1 MNKNYE
7 ISLNLYDINKDECLP
22 NILLSL
28 SKLDNIKENIFYDIN
43 KGLQSR
49 IERLQNFKSRINR
62 VRQIISSL
70 NNVTQAMMIK
80 SKKYYPNVEINF
92 HKNIYLEEDI
102 NGINNMIIS
111 KRNDSIPNN
120 KKLNSKP
127 LSNPKE
133 NLLTST
139 RKFTMDNALLEESL
153 ILTME
158 KYNDLSKEL
167 FETRFKNI
175 GIINENEDG
184 NNLIYEHSNYTN
196 SEFSFFDKQLLQ
208 KSTIPWEIRK
218 DYDNQINLNAKE
230 KEEISKKDSRNHKKK
245 EIQEAPMSIQTG
257 EKLTTY
263 IVSKKSFFQRTNT
276 NNSESQ
282 LNIPTNLLNLK
293 GVTDI
298 TNINPNNNTHVDE
311 LFKPKEPE
319 TQTIPQEEE
328 EVYQENI
335 QDIEVDE
342 LPIDKIIE
350 RNQSK
355 TMNEINTNIQ
365 TPTSNYQTIQ
375 TTTNTNNTI
384 QTTTTVP
391 TVSSVPSVQTV
402 PSVTTIP
409 SVPTNPSISTV
420 PTIQSNPSVPIVT
433 SVPNVPSVP
442 IPTVVS
448 APKGGNIPVP
458 PPIPPLV
465 INVKPKVEPPKIKPK
480 EEEKKSND
488 DGNENNIEENKEE
501 IPVKKQMSM
510 YEEMALIK
518 LKPKGSTKVEEKAP
532 KNVSMMDNLKE
543 QIKLRFKQ
551 LNEHKKE
558 SESSDENNDDDDE

>member
-7 ISLNLYDINKDECLP
+7 ISLNLYEINKDECLP
-22 NILLSL
+22 NILFSL

-43 KGLQSR
+43 KGLQTR

-62 VRQIISSL
+62 IKQIISSL

-80 SKKYYPNVEINF
+80 SKKYYPNIQINF

-102 NGINNMIIS
+102 NGINNIIIS

-139 RKFTMDNALLEESL
+139 HKFSMDNALLEESL

-158 KYNDLSKEL
+158 KYNDLSREL
-167 FETRFKNI
+167 FESRFKNI
-175 GIINENEDG
+175 GIINEKEEG
-184 NNLIYEHSNYTN
+184 NNLIYEHTKYTN
-196 SEFSFFDKQLLQ
+196 SEFSFFDKELLQ
-208 KSTIPWEIRK
+208 KETIPWEIRK
-218 DYDNQINLNAKE
+218 DYDTQININAKE
-230 KEEISKKDSRNHKKK
+230 KEELNKKELRNNKKK

-263 IVSKKSFFQRTNT
+263 VVSKKSFFQRSNTTNT
-276 NNSESQ
+276 ESQ
-282 LNIPTNLLNLK
+282 LNIPLNLLNLK

-298 TNINPNNNTHVDE
+298 TNINPSNNTHVEE
-311 LFKPKEPE
+311 LFTPKEPV
-319 TQTIPQEEE
+319 QIPQQQEEE
-328 EVYQENI
+328 EIYQENI

-355 TMNEINTNIQ
+355 TINEINTNIQ
-365 TPTSNYQTIQ
+365 TSTSNYQTIQ
-375 TTTNTNNTI
+375 QTTQNSNNTI

-391 TVSSVPSVQTV
+391 NVPSVQTV
-402 PSVTTIP
+402 PSVPTVPSVTTI
-409 SVPTNPSISTV
+409 TSI
-420 PTIQSNPSVPIVT
+420 
-433 SVPNVPSVP
+433 PNVPSVTTVPTVTSISNIP

-448 APKGGNIPVP
+448 APKGGNIPIA

-465 INVKPKVEPPKIKPK
+465 INVKPKVEPPKTKPK
-480 EEEKKSND
+480 DEEKKSDDND
-488 DGNENNIEENKEE
+488 NKNENNNEENKEE
-501 IPVKKQMSM
+501 KPVKKQLSM
-510 YEEMALIK
+510 QEEMALIK

-532 KNVSMMDNLKE
+532 KKVSMMDNLME
-543 QIKLRFKQ
+543 QIKLRYNQ
-551 LNEHKKE
+551 LKEHEKE
-558 SESSDENNDDDDE
+558 SSSSDEEDEDNDE

>member
-43 KGLQSR
+43 KGLQTR

-102 NGINNMIIS
+102 NGINNIIIS

-139 RKFTMDNALLEESL
+139 HKFSMDNALLEESL

-158 KYNDLSKEL
+158 KYNDLSREL
-167 FETRFKNI
+167 FESRFKNI
-175 GIINENEDG
+175 GIINEKEEG
-184 NNLIYEHSNYTN
+184 NNLIYEHTKYTN
-196 SEFSFFDKQLLQ
+196 SEFSFFDKELLR
-208 KSTIPWEIRK
+208 KETIPWEIRK
-218 DYDNQINLNAKE
+218 DYDTQININAKE
-230 KEEISKKDSRNHKKK
+230 KEELNKKELRNNKKK
-245 EIQEAPMSIQTG
+245 EIREAPMSIQTG

-263 IVSKKSFFQRTNT
+263 VVSKKSFFQRSNTTNT
-276 NNSESQ
+276 ESQ
-282 LNIPTNLLNLK
+282 LNIPLNLLNLK

-298 TNINPNNNTHVDE
+298 TNINPSNNTHVEE
-311 LFKPKEPE
+311 LFTPKEPV
-319 TQTIPQEEE
+319 QIPQQQEEE
-328 EVYQENI
+328 EIYQENI

-355 TMNEINTNIQ
+355 TINEINTNIQ
-365 TPTSNYQTIQ
+365 TSTSNYQTIQ
-375 TTTNTNNTI
+375 QTTQNSNNTI

-391 TVSSVPSVQTV
+391 TVPSVQTV
-402 PSVTTIP
+402 PSVPTVPSVTTI
-409 SVPTNPSISTV
+409 
-420 PTIQSNPSVPIVT
+420 T
-433 SVPNVPSVP
+433 SVPNVPSVTTVPTVTSISNVP

-448 APKGGNIPVP
+448 APKGGNIPIA

-465 INVKPKVEPPKIKPK
+465 INVKPKVEPPKTKPK
-480 EEEKKSND
+480 DEEKKSDDND
-488 DGNENNIEENKEE
+488 NKNENNNEEL
-501 IPVKKQMSM
+501 KKQIIYTNNQMKSLKTKSSEFDEFFM
-510 YEEMALIK
+510 MTKSFIKMIKPTNDNEKDLYFK
-518 LKPKGSTKVEEKAP
+518 LKNQIEYLEKEKITK
-532 KNVSMMDNLKE
+532 
-543 QIKLRFKQ
+543 
-551 LNEHKKE
+551 
-558 SESSDENNDDDDE
+558 

>member
-7 ISLNLYDINKDECLP
+7 ISLNLYEINKDECLP
-22 NILLSL
+22 NILFSL

-43 KGLQSR
+43 KGLQTR

-62 VRQIISSL
+62 IKQIISSL

-80 SKKYYPNVEINF
+80 SKKYYPNIQINF

-102 NGINNMIIS
+102 NGINNIIIS

-139 RKFTMDNALLEESL
+139 HKFSMDNALLEESL

-158 KYNDLSKEL
+158 KYNDLSREL
-167 FETRFKNI
+167 FESRFKNI
-175 GIINENEDG
+175 GIINEKEEG
-184 NNLIYEHSNYTN
+184 NNLIYEHTKYTN
-196 SEFSFFDKQLLQ
+196 SEFSFFDKELLQ
-208 KSTIPWEIRK
+208 KETIPWEIRK
-218 DYDNQINLNAKE
+218 DYDTQININAKE
-230 KEEISKKDSRNHKKK
+230 KEELNKKELRNNKKK

-263 IVSKKSFFQRTNT
+263 VVSKKSFFQRSNTTNT
-276 NNSESQ
+276 ESQ
-282 LNIPTNLLNLK
+282 LNIPLNLLNLK

-298 TNINPNNNTHVDE
+298 TNINPSNNTHVEE
-311 LFKPKEPE
+311 LFTPKEPV
-319 TQTIPQEEE
+319 QIPQQQEEE
-328 EVYQENI
+328 EIYQENI

-355 TMNEINTNIQ
+355 TINEINTNIQ
-365 TPTSNYQTIQ
+365 TSTSNYQTIQ
-375 TTTNTNNTI
+375 QTTQNSNNTI

-391 TVSSVPSVQTV
+391 TVPSVQTV
-402 PSVTTIP
+402 PSVPTVPSVTTI
-409 SVPTNPSISTV
+409 
-420 PTIQSNPSVPIVT
+420 T
-433 SVPNVPSVP
+433 SVPNVPSVTTVPTVTSISNIP

-448 APKGGNIPVP
+448 APKGGNIPIA

-465 INVKPKVEPPKIKPK
+465 INVKPKVEPPKSKPK
-480 EEEKKSND
+480 DEEKKSDDND
-488 DGNENNIEENKEE
+488 NKNENNNEENKEE
-501 IPVKKQMSM
+501 KPVKKQLSM
-510 YEEMALIK
+510 QEEMALIK

-532 KNVSMMDNLKE
+532 KKVSMMDNLME
-543 QIKLRFKQ
+543 QIKLRYNQ
-551 LNEHKKE
+551 LKEHEKE
-558 SESSDENNDDDDE
+558 SSSSDEEDEDNDE

>member
-7 ISLNLYDINKDECLP
+7 ISLNLYEINKDECLP
-22 NILLSL
+22 NILFSL

-43 KGLQSR
+43 KGLQTR

-62 VRQIISSL
+62 IKQIISSL

-80 SKKYYPNVEINF
+80 SKKYYPNIQINF

-102 NGINNMIIS
+102 NGINNIIIS

-139 RKFTMDNALLEESL
+139 HKFSMDNALLEESL

-158 KYNDLSKEL
+158 KYNDLSREL
-167 FETRFKNI
+167 FESRFKNI
-175 GIINENEDG
+175 GIINEKEEG
-184 NNLIYEHSNYTN
+184 NNLIYEHTKYTN
-196 SEFSFFDKQLLQ
+196 SEFSFFDKELLQ
-208 KSTIPWEIRK
+208 KETIPWEIRK
-218 DYDNQINLNAKE
+218 DYDTQININAKE
-230 KEEISKKDSRNHKKK
+230 KEELNKKELRNNKKK

-263 IVSKKSFFQRTNT
+263 VVSKKSFFQRSNTTNT
-276 NNSESQ
+276 ESQ
-282 LNIPTNLLNLK
+282 LNIPLNLLNLK

-298 TNINPNNNTHVDE
+298 TNINPSNNTHVEE
-311 LFKPKEPE
+311 LFTPKEPV
-319 TQTIPQEEE
+319 QIPQQQEEE
-328 EVYQENI
+328 EIYQENI

-355 TMNEINTNIQ
+355 TINEINTNIQ
-365 TPTSNYQTIQ
+365 TSTSNYQTIQ
-375 TTTNTNNTI
+375 QTTQNSNNTI

-391 TVSSVPSVQTV
+391 TVPSVQTV
-402 PSVTTIP
+402 PSVPTVPSVTTI
-409 SVPTNPSISTV
+409 
-420 PTIQSNPSVPIVT
+420 T
-433 SVPNVPSVP
+433 SVPNVPSVTTVPTVTSISNIP

-448 APKGGNIPVP
+448 APKGGNIPIA

-465 INVKPKVEPPKIKPK
+465 INVKPKVEPPKTKPK
-480 EEEKKSND
+480 DEEKKSDDND
-488 DGNENNIEENKEE
+488 NKNENNNEENKEE
-501 IPVKKQMSM
+501 KPVKKQLSM
-510 YEEMALIK
+510 QEEMALIK

-532 KNVSMMDNLKE
+532 KKVSMMDNLME
-543 QIKLRFKQ
+543 QIKLRYNQ
-551 LNEHKKE
+551 LKEHEKE
-558 SESSDENNDDDDE
+558 SSSSDEEDEDNDE

>member
-7 ISLNLYDINKDECLP
+7 ISLNLYEINKDECLP
-22 NILLSL
+22 NILFSL

-43 KGLQSR
+43 KGLQTR

-62 VRQIISSL
+62 IKQIISSL

-80 SKKYYPNVEINF
+80 SKKYYPNVQINF
-92 HKNIYLEEDI
+92 HKNIFLEEDI
-102 NGINNMIIS
+102 NGINNIIIS

-139 RKFTMDNALLEESL
+139 HKFSMDNALLEESL

-158 KYNDLSKEL
+158 KYNDLSREL
-167 FETRFKNI
+167 FESRFKNI
-175 GIINENEDG
+175 GIINEKEEG
-184 NNLIYEHSNYTN
+184 NNLIYEHTKYTN
-196 SEFSFFDKQLLQ
+196 SEFSFFDKELLQ
-208 KSTIPWEIRK
+208 KETIPWEIRK
-218 DYDNQINLNAKE
+218 DYDTQININAKE
-230 KEEISKKDSRNHKKK
+230 KEELNKKELRNNKKK

-263 IVSKKSFFQRTNT
+263 VVSKKSFFQRSNTTNT
-276 NNSESQ
+276 ESQ
-282 LNIPTNLLNLK
+282 LNIPLNLLNLK

-298 TNINPNNNTHVDE
+298 TNINPSNNTHVEE
-311 LFKPKEPE
+311 LFTPKEPV
-319 TQTIPQEEE
+319 QIPQQQEEE
-328 EVYQENI
+328 EIYQENI

-355 TMNEINTNIQ
+355 TINEINTNIQ
-365 TPTSNYQTIQ
+365 TSTSNYQTIQ
-375 TTTNTNNTI
+375 QTTQNSNNTI

-391 TVSSVPSVQTV
+391 TVPSVQTV
-402 PSVTTIP
+402 PSVPTVPSVTTI
-409 SVPTNPSISTV
+409 
-420 PTIQSNPSVPIVT
+420 T
-433 SVPNVPSVP
+433 SVPNVPSVTTVPTVTSISNIP

-448 APKGGNIPVP
+448 APKGGNIPIA

-465 INVKPKVEPPKIKPK
+465 INVKPKVEPPKTKPK
-480 EEEKKSND
+480 DEEKKSND
-488 DGNENNIEENKEE
+488 NDNKNENNNEENKEE
-501 IPVKKQMSM
+501 KPVKKQLSM
-510 YEEMALIK
+510 QEEMALIK

-532 KNVSMMDNLKE
+532 KKVSMMDNLME
-543 QIKLRFKQ
+543 QIKLRYNQ
-551 LNEHKKE
+551 LKEHEKE
-558 SESSDENNDDDDE
+558 SSSSDEEDEDNDE

>member
-7 ISLNLYDINKDECLP
+7 ISLNLYEINKDECLP
-22 NILLSL
+22 NILFSL

-43 KGLQSR
+43 KGLQTR

-62 VRQIISSL
+62 IKQIISSL

-80 SKKYYPNVEINF
+80 SKKYYPNIQINF

-102 NGINNMIIS
+102 NGINNIIIS

-139 RKFTMDNALLEESL
+139 HKFSMDNALLEESL

-158 KYNDLSKEL
+158 KYNDLSREL
-167 FETRFKNI
+167 FESRFKNI
-175 GIINENEDG
+175 GIINEKEEG
-184 NNLIYEHSNYTN
+184 NNLIYEHIKYTN
-196 SEFSFFDKQLLQ
+196 SEFSFFDKELLQ
-208 KSTIPWEIRK
+208 KETIPWEIRK
-218 DYDNQINLNAKE
+218 DYDTQININAKE
-230 KEEISKKDSRNHKKK
+230 KEELNKKELRNNKKK

-263 IVSKKSFFQRTNT
+263 VVSKKSFFQRSNTTNT
-276 NNSESQ
+276 ESQ
-282 LNIPTNLLNLK
+282 LNIPLNLLNLK

-298 TNINPNNNTHVDE
+298 TNINPSNNTHVEE
-311 LFKPKEPE
+311 LFTPKEPV
-319 TQTIPQEEE
+319 QIPQQQEEE
-328 EVYQENI
+328 EIYQENI

-355 TMNEINTNIQ
+355 TINEINTNIQ
-365 TPTSNYQTIQ
+365 TSTSNYQTIQ
-375 TTTNTNNTI
+375 QTTQNSNNTI

-391 TVSSVPSVQTV
+391 TVPSVQTV
-402 PSVTTIP
+402 PSVPTVPSVTTI
-409 SVPTNPSISTV
+409 
-420 PTIQSNPSVPIVT
+420 T
-433 SVPNVPSVP
+433 SVPNVPSVTTVPTVTSISNIP

-448 APKGGNIPVP
+448 APKGGNIPIA

-465 INVKPKVEPPKIKPK
+465 INVKPKVEPPKIKPQD
-480 EEEKKSND
+480 EEKKSDDND
-488 DGNENNIEENKEE
+488 NKNENNNEENKEE
-501 IPVKKQMSM
+501 KPVKKQLSM
-510 YEEMALIK
+510 QEEMALIK

-532 KNVSMMDNLKE
+532 KKVSMMDNLME
-543 QIKLRFKQ
+543 QIKLRYNQ
-551 LNEHKKE
+551 LKEHEKE
-558 SESSDENNDDDDE
+558 SSSSDDEDEDNDE

>member
-7 ISLNLYDINKDECLP
+7 ISLNLNEINKDECLP
-22 NILLSL
+22 NILFSL

-43 KGLQSR
+43 KGLQTR

-62 VRQIISSL
+62 IKQIISSL

-80 SKKYYPNVEINF
+80 SKKYYPNIQINF

-102 NGINNMIIS
+102 NGINNIIIS

-139 RKFTMDNALLEESL
+139 HKFSMDNALLEESL

-158 KYNDLSKEL
+158 KYNDLSREL

-175 GIINENEDG
+175 GIINEKEEG
-184 NNLIYEHSNYTN
+184 NNLIYEHTKYTN
-196 SEFSFFDKQLLQ
+196 SEFSFFDKELLQ
-208 KSTIPWEIRK
+208 KETIPWEIRK
-218 DYDNQINLNAKE
+218 DYDTQININAKE
-230 KEEISKKDSRNHKKK
+230 KEELNKKELRNNKKK
-245 EIQEAPMSIQTG
+245 EIQEAPISIQTG

-263 IVSKKSFFQRTNT
+263 VVSKKSFFQRSNTTNT
-276 NNSESQ
+276 ESQ
-282 LNIPTNLLNLK
+282 LNIPLNLLNLK

-298 TNINPNNNTHVDE
+298 TNINPSNNTHVEE
-311 LFKPKEPE
+311 LFTPKEPV
-319 TQTIPQEEE
+319 QIPQQQEEE
-328 EVYQENI
+328 EIYQENI

-355 TMNEINTNIQ
+355 TINEINTNIQ
-365 TPTSNYQTIQ
+365 TSTSNYQTIQ
-375 TTTNTNNTI
+375 QTTQNSNNTI

-391 TVSSVPSVQTV
+391 TVPSVQTVPSVPTVPSVQTV
-402 PSVTTIP
+402 PSVP
-409 SVPTNPSISTV
+409 TV
-420 PTIQSNPSVPIVT
+420 PTVT
-433 SVPNVPSVP
+433 SISNIP

-448 APKGGNIPVP
+448 APKGGNIPIA

-465 INVKPKVEPPKIKPK
+465 INVKPKVEPPKSKPK
-480 EEEKKSND
+480 DEEKKSDDND
-488 DGNENNIEENKEE
+488 NKNENNNEENKEE
-501 IPVKKQMSM
+501 KPVKKQLSM
-510 YEEMALIK
+510 QEEMALIK

-532 KNVSMMDNLKE
+532 KKVSMMDNLME
-543 QIKLRFKQ
+543 QIKLRYNQ
-551 LNEHKKE
+551 LKEHEKE
-558 SESSDENNDDDDE
+558 SSSSDEEDEDDDE

>member
-7 ISLNLYDINKDECLP
+7 ISLNLYEINKDECLP
-22 NILLSL
+22 NILFSL

-43 KGLQSR
+43 KGLQTR

-62 VRQIISSL
+62 IKQIISSL

-80 SKKYYPNVEINF
+80 SKKYYPNIQINF

-102 NGINNMIIS
+102 NGINNIIIS

-139 RKFTMDNALLEESL
+139 HKFSMDNALLEESL

-158 KYNDLSKEL
+158 KYNDLSREL
-167 FETRFKNI
+167 FESRFKNI
-175 GIINENEDG
+175 GIINEKEEG
-184 NNLIYEHSNYTN
+184 NNLIYEHTKYTN
-196 SEFSFFDKQLLQ
+196 SEFSFFDKELLQ
-208 KSTIPWEIRK
+208 KETIPWEIRK
-218 DYDNQINLNAKE
+218 DYDTQININAKE
-230 KEEISKKDSRNHKKK
+230 KEELNKKELRNNKKK

-263 IVSKKSFFQRTNT
+263 VVSKKSFFQRSNTTNT
-276 NNSESQ
+276 ESQ
-282 LNIPTNLLNLK
+282 LNIPLNLLNLK

-298 TNINPNNNTHVDE
+298 TNINPSNNTHVEE
-311 LFKPKEPE
+311 LFTPKEPV
-319 TQTIPQEEE
+319 QIPQQQEEE
-328 EVYQENI
+328 EIYQENI

-355 TMNEINTNIQ
+355 TINEINTNIQ
-365 TPTSNYQTIQ
+365 TSTSNYQTIQ
-375 TTTNTNNTI
+375 QTTQNSNNTI

-391 TVSSVPSVQTV
+391 TVPSVQTV
-402 PSVTTIP
+402 PSVPTVPSVTTI
-409 SVPTNPSISTV
+409 
-420 PTIQSNPSVPIVT
+420 T
-433 SVPNVPSVP
+433 SVPNVPSVTTVPTLTSISNIP

-448 APKGGNIPVP
+448 APKGGNIPIA

-465 INVKPKVEPPKIKPK
+465 INVKPKVEPPKTKPK
-480 EEEKKSND
+480 DEEKKSDDND
-488 DGNENNIEENKEE
+488 NKNENNNEENKEE
-501 IPVKKQMSM
+501 KPVKKQLSM
-510 YEEMALIK
+510 QEEMALIK

-532 KNVSMMDNLKE
+532 KKVSMMDNLME
-543 QIKLRFKQ
+543 QIKLRYNQ
-551 LNEHKKE
+551 LKEHEKE
-558 SESSDENNDDDDE
+558 SSSSDEEDEDNDE

>member
-7 ISLNLYDINKDECLP
+7 ISLNLYEINKDECLP
-22 NILLSL
+22 NILFSL

-43 KGLQSR
+43 KGLQTR

-62 VRQIISSL
+62 IKQIISSL

-102 NGINNMIIS
+102 NGINNIIIS

-139 RKFTMDNALLEESL
+139 HKFSMDNALLEESL

-158 KYNDLSKEL
+158 KYNDLSREL
-167 FETRFKNI
+167 FESRFKNI
-175 GIINENEDG
+175 GIINEKEEG
-184 NNLIYEHSNYTN
+184 NNLIYEHTKYTN
-196 SEFSFFDKQLLQ
+196 SEFSFFDKELLQ
-208 KSTIPWEIRK
+208 KETIPWEIRK
-218 DYDNQINLNAKE
+218 DYDTQININAKE
-230 KEEISKKDSRNHKKK
+230 KEELNKKELRNNKKK

-263 IVSKKSFFQRTNT
+263 VVSKKSFFQRSNTTNT
-276 NNSESQ
+276 ESQ
-282 LNIPTNLLNLK
+282 LNIPLNLLNLK

-298 TNINPNNNTHVDE
+298 TNINPSNNTHVEE
-311 LFKPKEPE
+311 LFTPKEPV
-319 TQTIPQEEE
+319 QIPQQQEEE
-328 EVYQENI
+328 EIYQENI

-355 TMNEINTNIQ
+355 TINEINTNIQ
-365 TPTSNYQTIQ
+365 TSTSNYQTIQ
-375 TTTNTNNTI
+375 QTTQNSNNTI

-391 TVSSVPSVQTV
+391 TVPSVQTV
-402 PSVTTIP
+402 PSVPTVPSVTTI
-409 SVPTNPSISTV
+409 
-420 PTIQSNPSVPIVT
+420 T
-433 SVPNVPSVP
+433 SVPNVPSVTTVPTVTSISNIP

-448 APKGGNIPVP
+448 APKGGNIPIA

-465 INVKPKVEPPKIKPK
+465 INVKPKVEPPKTKPK
-480 EEEKKSND
+480 DEEKKSDDND
-488 DGNENNIEENKEE
+488 NKNENNNEENKEE
-501 IPVKKQMSM
+501 KPVKKQLSM
-510 YEEMALIK
+510 QEEMALIK

-532 KNVSMMDNLKE
+532 KKVSMMDNLME
-543 QIKLRFKQ
+543 QIKLRYNQ
-551 LNEHKKE
+551 LKEHEKE
-558 SESSDENNDDDDE
+558 SSSSDEEDEDNDE

>member
-7 ISLNLYDINKDECLP
+7 ISLNLYEINKDECLP
-22 NILLSL
+22 NILFSL

-43 KGLQSR
+43 KGLQTR

-62 VRQIISSL
+62 IKQIISSL

-80 SKKYYPNVEINF
+80 SKKYYPNIQINF

-102 NGINNMIIS
+102 NGINNIIIS

-139 RKFTMDNALLEESL
+139 HKFSMDNALLEESL

-158 KYNDLSKEL
+158 KYNDLSREL

-175 GIINENEDG
+175 GIINEKEEG
-184 NNLIYEHSNYTN
+184 NNLIYEHTKYTN
-196 SEFSFFDKQLLQ
+196 SEFSFFDKELLQ
-208 KSTIPWEIRK
+208 KETIPWEIRK
-218 DYDNQINLNAKE
+218 DYDTQININAKE
-230 KEEISKKDSRNHKKK
+230 KEELNKKELRNNKKK

-263 IVSKKSFFQRTNT
+263 VVSKKSFFQRSNTTNT
-276 NNSESQ
+276 ESQ
-282 LNIPTNLLNLK
+282 LNIPLNLLNLK

-298 TNINPNNNTHVDE
+298 TNINPSNNTHVEE
-311 LFKPKEPE
+311 LFTPKEPV
-319 TQTIPQEEE
+319 QIPQQQEEE
-328 EVYQENI
+328 EIYQENI

-355 TMNEINTNIQ
+355 TINEINTNIQ
-365 TPTSNYQTIQ
+365 TSTSNYQTIQ
-375 TTTNTNNTI
+375 QTTQNSNNTI

-391 TVSSVPSVQTV
+391 TVPSVQTV
-402 PSVTTIP
+402 PSVPTVPSVTTI
-409 SVPTNPSISTV
+409 
-420 PTIQSNPSVPIVT
+420 T
-433 SVPNVPSVP
+433 SVPNVPSVTTVPTLTSISNIP

-448 APKGGNIPVP
+448 APKGGNIPIA

-465 INVKPKVEPPKIKPK
+465 INVKPKVEPPKTKPK
-480 EEEKKSND
+480 DEEKKSDDND
-488 DGNENNIEENKEE
+488 NKNENNNEENKEE
-501 IPVKKQMSM
+501 KPVKKQLSM
-510 YEEMALIK
+510 QEEMALIK

-532 KNVSMMDNLKE
+532 KKVSMMDNLME
-543 QIKLRFKQ
+543 QIKLRYNQ
-551 LNEHKKE
+551 LKEHEKE
-558 SESSDENNDDDDE
+558 SSSSDEEDEDNDE

>member
-7 ISLNLYDINKDECLP
+7 ISLNLYEINKDECLP
-22 NILLSL
+22 NILFSL

-43 KGLQSR
+43 KGLQTR

-62 VRQIISSL
+62 IKQIISSL

-80 SKKYYPNVEINF
+80 SKKYYPNIQINF

-102 NGINNMIIS
+102 NGINNIIIS

-139 RKFTMDNALLEESL
+139 HKFSMDNALLEESL

-158 KYNDLSKEL
+158 KYNDLSREL
-167 FETRFKNI
+167 FESRFKNI
-175 GIINENEDG
+175 GIINEKEEG
-184 NNLIYEHSNYTN
+184 NNLIYEHTKYTN
-196 SEFSFFDKQLLQ
+196 SEFSFFDKELLQ
-208 KSTIPWEIRK
+208 KETIPWEIRK
-218 DYDNQINLNAKE
+218 DYDTQININAKE
-230 KEEISKKDSRNHKKK
+230 KEELNKKELRNNKKK
-245 EIQEAPMSIQTG
+245 EIQEAPISIQTG

-263 IVSKKSFFQRTNT
+263 VVSKKSFFQRSNTTNT
-276 NNSESQ
+276 ESQ
-282 LNIPTNLLNLK
+282 LNIPLNLLNLK

-298 TNINPNNNTHVDE
+298 TNINPSNNTHVEE
-311 LFKPKEPE
+311 LFTPKEPV
-319 TQTIPQEEE
+319 QIPQQQEEE
-328 EVYQENI
+328 EIYQENI